1 MTKYIYLHQKPR
13 IISFTQLPNF
23 LFELPGYHLLGNEA
37 KILYAM
43 VLRRAG
49 LSRKNGWADE
59 YDRVYLYYPINEVTT
74 LLHCGRQKAVDTLR
88 ELQYAGLLEIRKQ
101 GCGKPIG
108 FTQNGMK
115 QFQMPTSRNPT
126 MVRRRAENHTREVRK
141 SPLRSTETG
150 Q

>member
-13 IISFTQLPNF
+13 AISFTQLPNF

-43 VLRRAG
+43 VLRRTG

-74 LLHCGRQKAVDTLR
+74 LLHSGRQKAVDILR

-101 GCGKPIG
+101 GCGKPNRIYPKWYEAVPDADVKKSG
-108 FTQNGMK
+108 HGT
-115 QFQMPTSRNPT
+115 P
-126 MVRRRAENHTREVRK
+126 EV
-141 SPLRSTETG
+141 
-150 Q
+150 